1 MLNPIQAELPLLLD
15 GREDALPSQRKPSL
29 GVDLPQDDPVGRM
42 APAPGARQAHRP
54 HRFQVF
60 GPMWFA
66 DLKGDAPPT
75 R

>member
-54 HRFQVF
+54 H
-60 GPMWFA
+60 
-66 DLKGDAPPT
+66 
-75 R
+75 